1 MVLLHY
7 KKTEHNQF
15 LFETTLGQSINDL
28 INELT
33 ESTHFQPKELI
44 SQ

>member
-15 LFETTLGQSINDL
+15 LFETTVNAPVEKVIE
-28 INELT
+28 ELV
-33 ESTHFQPKELI
+33 EGKN
-44 SQ
+44 